1 LKQLKQLVLFISCL
15 FLTQLVQQERQHSI
29 ASAHEQITTASGII
43 HLPAQLCF
51 KEKHQCFHYRTKALN
66 DFHDHAL
73 LVTGIGHKNNFVFV
87 RPSLKGYT
95 QSFFSVSIRLNN
107 WRGPPVA

>member
-15 FLTQLVQQERQHSI
+15 FLTQLVQQERQRSI
-29 ASAHEQITTASGII
+29 ASAHETLTTASGVL
-43 HLPAQLCF
+43 HSAASLVF

-73 LVTGIGHKNNFVFV
+73 LVAGTGHKSDFIFV
-87 RPSLKGYT
+87 RTPLKGYT
-95 QSFFSVSIRLNN
+95 QSFLSVSIRLNN
-107 WRGPPVA
+107 WRGPPIA